1 MGRAVPEGE
10 TGRPVAPW
18 RDRERVVGRPPP
30 PHHCMLETLTPT
42 TRALLRH
49 CLASAPA
56 FICLL
61 VATTGARLPTPHSP
75 RLAHFR
81 GWLGG
86 PSRVVSSACSLA
98 RFGTSHPFSKRDTK
112 QVNALCL

>member
-30 PHHCMLETLTPT
+30 SVCIQKASH
-42 TRALLRH
+42 LRH

-86 PSRVVSSACSLA
+86 PSRVVSSASSLA

-112 QVNALCL
+112 QVNALRL